1 MITVGSIVSL
11 HGQKYKVFEIQV
23 HEGRS
28 YPSAVRA
35 IDSFGKLNS
44 HMHTDSNGGWVKYH
58 QWELISAGIPEDPKA
73 KIIAKIK
80 YLDEKFKKAQ
90 ALKKALQDPNVSS
103 VSVSPIGVPPVD
115 WSTTASFTRTGRETS
130 TSYREFMEYYARMQD
145 SIVQRT
151 PY

>member
-35 IDSFGKLNS
+35 IDSFGELNS
-44 HMHTDSNGGWVKYH
+44 HMHRDSNGNWVKFH
-58 QWELISAGIPEDPKA
+58 QWEFISAGIPEDPKA

-90 ALKKALQDPNVSS
+90 ALKKALRDPNVSS
-103 VSVSPIGVPPVD
+103 VSVSPNGFLPIDLVN
-115 WSTTASFTRTGRETS
+115 TASYTRTGRES
-130 TSYREFMEYYARMQD
+130 TMSYREFMDYYNRMQE

-151 PY
+151 TY